1 MSLNI
6 GAAALARRLAA
17 IEGGARDGGDV
28 PSADDLAGIA
38 DLLERTIAALR
49 GHFAL
54 PPEAKAA

>member
-1 MSLNI
+1 
-6 GAAALARRLAA
+6 
-17 IEGGARDGGDV
+17 V

-54 PPEAKAA
+54 PPEVKAA